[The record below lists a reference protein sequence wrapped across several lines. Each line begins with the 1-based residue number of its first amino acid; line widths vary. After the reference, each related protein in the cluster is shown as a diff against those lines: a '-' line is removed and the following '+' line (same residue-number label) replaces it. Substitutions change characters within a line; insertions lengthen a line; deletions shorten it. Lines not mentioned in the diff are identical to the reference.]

1 MRAIMKNMNN
11 SRTNQKLRSIGAVIE
26 SLRGVYPTLSHSTL
40 RFFEREGLVIP
51 ARTPGG
57 HRLYSA
63 ADIERIHDIKRWQQD
78 RLSLNEIHERL
89 QHRDRFE
96 QLGDLSA
103 RFLNQALDGQ
113 GSAAV
118 SGLLE
123 ADTLGVSLARLLN
136 DVLRPALVAVG
147 DGWAEGSISVAQE
160 KEVSELARTILA
172 ELTQRH
178 VVVREDGPVVLAAC
192 LEGERHE
199 LGIRMVLALLAAQ
212 GWNIHFLGA
221 DVAPRFIGEAI
232 RLRQPDDVLLSV
244 TLEKH
249 LSALPPTVSE
259 IKEAAAEAGMPNILV
274 GGAAAALHPDEIR
287 ALGAHPIVH
296 ATVDQNLATITS
308 R

>member
-1 MRAIMKNMNN
+1 MRAIMKKTTP
-11 SRTNQKLRSIGAVIE
+11 SKTNQKLCSIGTVIDT
-26 SLRGVYPTLSHSTL
+26 LRGVYPTLSHSTL

-51 ARTPGG
+51 ARTAGG

-96 QLGDLSA
+96 QMGELSS
-103 RFLNQALDGQ
+103 RFLIQALDGQ

-147 DGWAEGSISVAQE
+147 DGWAAGSISVAQE

-172 ELTQRH
+172 GLTQRH
-178 VVVREDGPVVLAAC
+178 SVVRENGPVVLAAC

-221 DVAPRFIGEAI
+221 DVAPRFIGEAV
-232 RLRQPDDVLLSV
+232 RLRRPGAVLLSV
-244 TLEKH
+244 TLEEH
-249 LSALPPTVSE
+249 LSALAPTVIE
-259 IKEAAAEAGMPNILV
+259 IAEAAGRAGMPQILV
-274 GGAAAALHPDEIR
+274 GGTAAALHPDEIR
-287 ALGAHPIVH
+287 ALGAEPIIP
-296 ATVDQNLATITS
+296 AMVDLALASVTL